1 MPSAVRI
8 VAVVR
13 RGIVKVVKKAKR
25 EKKTTEKKK
34 KKKKKE
40 KKKEEKKG
48 HTCTSTAGIVNRSKS
63 RTRIPTLEI

>member
-1 MPSAVRI
+1 VPSAVRI

-34 KKKKKE
+34 KKE
-40 KKKEEKKG
+40 KKKEEKRG
-48 HTCTSTAGIVNRSKS
+48 HTCTSTAGIVNMSKS

>member
-34 KKKKKE
+34 KKRE

>member
-25 EKKTTEKKK
+25 EKKTTEQ
-34 KKKKKE
+34 KKKKE